1 MYKLNKN
8 NAIYNIAP
16 HLELVSEDVGVGIVR
31 CVRVCRQRLLMET
44 MMNDHVDD
52 DQRKVQD
59 GDDHDL
65 DDWLVCMQKM

>member
-1 MYKLNKN
+1 
-8 NAIYNIAP
+8 
-16 HLELVSEDVGVGIVR
+16 
-31 CVRVCRQRLLMET
+31 
-44 MMNDHVDD
+44 MNDHVDD